1 MTKIKNREEGGTK
14 DMSKPKRILS
24 EEEKQ
29 KIAEVKK
36 ELNEYRENIK
46 YITGKIEDAEE
57 VKGTVQ
63 KVTSTFSFNGLSG
76 SDESKDRFA
85 DAISKLNDLEI
96 ECTSKMQGLLEK
108 KFYIDDKIELVKQP
122 YRNILFFRYTRGKGW
137 NEVAQELGYT
147 ADYVFD
153 LHGEALY
160 QYSKIS

>member
-1 MTKIKNREEGGTK
+1 
-14 DMSKPKRILS
+14 MSKPKRILS

-29 KIAEVKK
+29 KIAEAKK

-63 KVTSTFSFNGLSG
+63 KVTSTFSFNRLSG

-96 ECTSKMQGLLEK
+96 ECTNKMEEVLEK
-108 KFYIDDKIELVKQP
+108 KFYIDDKIEKIEQP
-122 YRNILFFRYTRGKGW
+122 YKNILFFRYTRGKGW
-137 NEVAQELGYT
+137 NDVAQELGYT
-147 ADYVFD
+147 KDYACE

-160 QYSKIS
+160 LYSKLNKK